1 MCSEKCL
8 CALPF
13 MPTSCVKRSEREC
26 GEENKQLKKR
36 IVKLE
41 EGDREA
47 IPEIFEGILEKLL
60 SGKLEEA
67 HNELR
72 KEIIGKEAKSSED
85 DDTEDEES
93 DFDEEDMIEAD
104 HEEEAKGKRR

>member
-1 MCSEKCL
+1 M
-8 CALPF
+8 
-13 MPTSCVKRSEREC
+13 
-26 GEENKQLKKR
+26 KKR

-60 SGKLEEA
+60 SGKPEEA

-104 HEEEAKGKRR
+104 HEEEAKGNRSSKSHESLCSK